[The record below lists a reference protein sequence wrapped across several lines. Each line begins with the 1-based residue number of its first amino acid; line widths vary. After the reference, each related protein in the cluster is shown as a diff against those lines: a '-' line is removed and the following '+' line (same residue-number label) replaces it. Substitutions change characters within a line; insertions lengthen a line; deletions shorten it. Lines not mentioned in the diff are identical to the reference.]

1 MAKITLRPTSGS
13 GDSWSNVG
21 NAYDGNEST
30 SASVSV
36 SRFNY
41 SSRTLTLNF
50 NTSAIPSGA
59 TINSATLTLRSKA
72 GKTTITAYVDINGD
86 SQHRV
91 INQKQSTTATNY
103 TANVAS
109 YISGLSNV
117 VVTAH
122 NTNWSGNTFELY
134 ELWIDVNYTASTTYT
149 VRFLD
154 WNNSVISTQTVP
166 RGGSATAPPNPT
178 RDGYTF
184 TGWDK
189 SFTNITAN
197 IDIHAQYT
205 KNSSGGGEV
214 DTSVKNIKLG
224 ASTIDKLYLGTSQI
238 LKAYLGSIL
247 LYSYSTGGNNYQL
260 YTGYPLIVENSSLDT
275 NYGSYI
281 TEIVGNTTQGVSN
294 EVTSQQI
301 VDSINYY
308 VPNIAKVNDDGT
320 ITTLKATI
328 NRNDITD
335 DTHFIQLKP
344 NTTYIFYCK
353 RIETGG
359 NPSMS
364 VFLGGEGPSPND
376 RWLEMTTEGVALT
389 TNDTGKVLIW
399 IPSAQSG
406 LLNVIVQEGT
416 SLSLESSIRSVGV
429 LQEDGTYKV
438 DIIAS
443 NQNSSQT
450 QTKSIYLPQPLR
462 MIEEYSDRLYW
473 DDTLGKCCIEQKIF
487 KTIIDPYDEAI
498 YISTTLNYGKFRVI
512 LNLNQSDYFS
522 GWYTSPWPTMCNKMA
537 TTTHTS
543 WSSVTE
549 TSIYFS
555 QDGNC
560 IVVFLESEVSDLD
573 TAKSYLQNLGEIEV
587 YGKYDTARIVETD
600 ITDKILF
607 NAYANYTKVIT
618 DEKEVAP
625 ISMSGNFAIG
635 GGAVSSNLWD
645 GVSYLPGRVDDNP
658 TWGEYSGQYTD
669 NWSLIDPY
677 GIQFDI
683 TYSSMRGF
691 TLQFENLTSGK
702 YLNFTGKSN
711 QPRYNFPEIN
721 FYFFDSSKNYLS
733 KARTGI
739 SSDGVNK
746 EVILTNGEM
755 FASVLIPDNATCCE
769 MTFKLSIDDSIVP
782 KPQHIEITNINV
794 IETDGGLA

>member
-1 MAKITLRPTSGS
+1 MASIKLRPTDGSGS
-13 GDSWSNVG
+13 NWNNIG

-30 SASVSV
+30 NASVSV
-36 SRFNY
+36 SIF
-41 SSRTLTLNF
+41 SSPRTLTLNF
-50 NTSAIPSGA
+50 DTSVIPSGA

-72 GKTTITAYVDINGD
+72 GKTTITARVDINGN
-86 SQHRV
+86 SEYRV
-91 INQKQSTTATNY
+91 INQKQSTKATNY
-103 TANVAS
+103 TADVTS
-109 YISGLSNV
+109 YISDLTSVDVAVIN
-117 VVTAH
+117 
-122 NTNWSGNTFELY
+122 NNWSSNTFDLY
-134 ELWIDVNYTASTTYT
+134 ELWIDVDYTASTTYT

-154 WNNSVISTQTVP
+154 WDNSVISTQTVT
-166 RGGSATAPPNPT
+166 RGGSATAPSNPT

-197 IDIHAQYT
+197 TDIHAQYSIKT
-205 KNSSGGGEV
+205 YTVRFLDWDNTVLDTQTINHGSNATPPPNPTRDGYTFTGWSGNYTNVTANIDIIAQYTQNSSGGEV

-224 ASTIDKLYLGTSQI
+224 SSTIDKLYLGTSQI

-247 LYSYSTGGNNYQL
+247 LYSYSTGGTGGGDTPVIGDNYQL
-260 YTGYPLIVENSSLDT
+260 YTGYPLIVENSSLDA

-281 TEIVGNTTQGVSN
+281 TEIVGNTTQS
-294 EVTSQQI
+294 S
-301 VDSINYY
+301 
-308 VPNIAKVNDDGT
+308 
-320 ITTLKATI
+320 
-328 NRNDITD
+328 TD
-335 DTHFIQLKP
+335 
-344 NTTYIFYCK
+344 
-353 RIETGG
+353 
-359 NPSMS
+359 
-364 VFLGGEGPSPND
+364 
-376 RWLEMTTEGVALT
+376 LT
-389 TNDTGKVLIW
+389 D
-399 IPSAQSG
+399 
-406 LLNVIVQEGT
+406 
-416 SLSLESSIRSVGV
+416 IRSVGV
-429 LQEDGTYKV
+429 LQGDGTYKV

-443 NQNSSQT
+443 NQNSTQT

-462 MIEEYSDRLYW
+462 MVRGYSDRLYW

-498 YISTTLNYGKFRVI
+498 YIDNILNYGRLRVT

-543 WSSVTE
+543 WNSVTE

-587 YGKYDTARIVETD
+587 YGKYDTARIIETD

-607 NAYANYTKVIT
+607 NTYANYTKVIT

-625 ISMSGNFAIG
+625 ISMSGNFA
-635 GGAVSSNLWD
+635 SSNLWD

-683 TYSSMRGF
+683 TNSSMRGF

-702 YLNFTGKSN
+702 YLNFTAISN
-711 QPRYNFPEIN
+711 QEVYKYPEIN
-721 FYFFDSSKNYLS
+721 FYFFDSSKTYLS
-733 KARTGI
+733 KVRTGI
-739 SSDGVNK
+739 SSDGVEP

-769 MTFKLSIDDSIVP
+769 MSFKLTIDTP
-782 KPQHIEITNINV
+782 TPYHIEITNINV
-794 IETDGGLA
+794 MEDDSSLY